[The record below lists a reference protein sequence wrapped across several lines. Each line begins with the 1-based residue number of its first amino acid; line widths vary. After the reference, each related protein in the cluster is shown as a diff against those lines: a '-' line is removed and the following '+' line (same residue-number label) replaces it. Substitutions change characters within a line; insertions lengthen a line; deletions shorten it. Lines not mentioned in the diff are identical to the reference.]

1 MATAV
6 NMFVRLAGT
15 LVVVAGVAVV
25 PLEEEHARSVG
36 AASAEDDAVGKP
48 SCRSVKLARASA
60 VLTWKGVGWKST

>member
-48 SCRSVKLARASA
+48 SCRSV
-60 VLTWKGVGWKST
+60 